1 MTEKRSWTKAIF
13 VGIWNGLTFSRRL
26 FFNLIFLGLVIAI
39 IIAIASGD
47 SDKLVVANKSALVL
61 NLKGNLVIEKTYVD
75 PAEEFFNQAL
85 GGDPENPEVLVRDLT
100 KVIENA
106 AEDKRI
112 ETIILSLDGF
122 TGGGLDKLK
131 RVGQSLQV
139 FKDSGKPIY
148 AFGNSYDRN
157 QYYLASYA
165 DSVYLHPMGGML
177 LEGYASYG
185 NYFAEGLENIKATP
199 HIFKV
204 GKYKSAVEPF
214 TRNDMSPE
222 AKEANRAWLN
232 ELWAQYKGNV
242 AESRP
247 FGTENFDETFEQ
259 VLTKFSAVKGDS
271 AKYALENTWV
281 DGLRTRHEFRS
292 EMTALLGEGDDD
304 KPYNAITFNNYMD
317 IVYPPLPS
325 VPSQKDKVAVVVA
338 KGTILDGKQK
348 AGTIGGDSTAALLRQ
363 AREDDTVKAV
373 VLQVDSPGGSAFA
386 SEIIRNE
393 VELLKQAGKPVVA
406 SMSTYA
412 ASGGYWISASA
423 DHIIAEP
430 STITGSI
437 GIFGMFVTFENA
449 FDYVGIHSDGVATNE
464 LNGIGIDRELS
475 EGYKSLIQ
483 MGIEN
488 GYDKF
493 ISLVANERGMS
504 KEATNEIAQGRVWIG
519 TQALELG
526 LVDELGNVDT
536 AIAKAAELAELE
548 DFDTTYVKPKL
559 SAQEIFWQSFFENA
573 QVVFSGANIELPT
586 HPILRA
592 AKDIEAEL
600 ETLTKLNDPMSS
612 YVLCLEC
619 QIK

>member
-13 VGIWNGLTFSRRL
+13 VGIWTGLTFSRRL
-26 FFNLIFLGLVIAI
+26 FFNLIFIGIVIAI
-39 IIAIASGD
+39 IVAISSGD
-47 SDKLVVANKSALVL
+47 SDKLMVEDKSALVL
-61 NLKGNLVIEKTYVD
+61 NLKGNLVIEKTFVD
-75 PAEEFFNQAL
+75 PAEEFFQQAL
-85 GGDPENPEVLVRDLT
+85 GQEPENPEVLVRDLV
-100 KVIENA
+100 KAIENA
-106 AEDKRI
+106 AKDKRI
-112 ETIILSLDGF
+112 ETIILSLNGF
-122 TGGGLDKLK
+122 SGGGLDKLK
-131 RVGQSLQV
+131 RVGEALEV

-148 AFGNSYDRN
+148 AFGNSYNRN

-185 NYFAEGLENIKATP
+185 TYFAEALENIKATP

-232 ELWAQYKGNV
+232 ELWSQYKNNV
-242 AESRP
+242 AGTRP
-247 FGTENFDETFEQ
+247 FDTGNFDETFDQ
-259 VLTKFSAVKGDS
+259 VLSKFAAVEGDS
-271 AKYALENTWV
+271 AKYALSNNWV

-292 EMTALLGEGDDD
+292 EMTALLGEGSDD
-304 KPYNAITFNNYMD
+304 KPYNAITFDNYMN
-317 IVYPPLPS
+317 IINPPLPS

-386 SEIIRNE
+386 SEVIRNE

-437 GIFGMFVTFENA
+437 GIFGMFVTFENT
-449 FDYVGIHSDGVATNE
+449 FDYLGIHSDGVATNE
-464 LNGIGIDRELS
+464 LNGIGVDRELS
-475 EGYKSLIQ
+475 EGYKNLIQ

-488 GYDKF
+488 GYDRF
-493 ISLVANERGMS
+493 ITLVATERNMS

-526 LVDELGNVDT
+526 LVDELGDVEL

-548 DFDTTYVKPKL
+548 DFDTRYVTPKL
-559 SAQEIFWQSFFENA
+559 SAQEIFWQNFFKNA
-573 QVVFSGANIELPT
+573 QVIFGGANFDLPT

-592 AKDIEAEL
+592 ANDIEAEIK
-600 ETLTKLNDPMSS
+600 TLTKLNDPMSS

-619 QIK
+619 QVK

>member
-1 MTEKRSWTKAIF
+1 MTEKRSWTKSIF

-85 GGDPENPEVLVRDLT
+85 GGEPENPEVLVRDLT

-122 TGGGLDKLK
+122 AGGGLDKLK

-259 VLTKFSAVKGDS
+259 VLTKFSAVGGDS

-292 EMTALLGEGDDD
+292 EMTALLGEGEDD

-325 VPSQKDKVAVVVA
+325 IASQKDKVAVVVA

-536 AIAKAAELAELE
+536 AIAKAAELAEIE

-559 SAQEIFWQSFFENA
+559 SAQEIFWQNFFENA

-619 QIK
+619 QVK

>member
-1 MTEKRSWTKAIF
+1 MTEKRSWTKSIF

-85 GGDPENPEVLVRDLT
+85 GGEPENPEVLVRDLT

-122 TGGGLDKLK
+122 AGGGLDKLK

-259 VLTKFSAVKGDS
+259 VLTKFSAVGGDS

-292 EMTALLGEGDDD
+292 EMTALLGEGEDD

-325 VPSQKDKVAVVVA
+325 IASQKDKVAVVVA

-373 VLQVDSPGGSAFA
+373 VLQVNSPGGSAFA

-536 AIAKAAELAELE
+536 AIAKAAELAEIE

-559 SAQEIFWQSFFENA
+559 SAQEIFWQNFFENA

-619 QIK
+619 QVK